1 MLVLLFRILIVSTTR
16 VTASPSVVWNNNYDW
31 QEYFGEVSSVSCM
44 NQGRSIEWKAMEFA
58 ATLYQVEQDSVY
70 AFSFE
75 LVSQS
80 GTTVGDSIEADSP

>member
-1 MLVLLFRILIVSTTR
+1 
-16 VTASPSVVWNNNYDW
+16 
-31 QEYFGEVSSVSCM
+31 
-44 NQGRSIEWKAMEFA
+44 MEFA